1 MKSSA
6 RLVMLAKGLY
16 SVKKKGG
23 TKKKGAKKKGGKK
36 KRGPVK
42 AF

>member
-16 SVKKKGG
+16 SVKKNVG
-23 TKKKGAKKKGGKK
+23 TSKYAA
-36 KRGPVK
+36 RMSADVS
-42 AF
+42 ALDL